1 MSTRAETAAFIE
13 DQLAPLPVRT
23 NAMFGEYALYL
34 GEKVVGFICDDT
46 LFIKPSDADPALFS
60 ATVPAPPYPGAK
72 DYRSV
77 PGDLMEDR
85 DWLRE
90 AIEATAAALPLP
102 KPKKSRPLPTT
113 GAEGRQPRPRR
124 TKP

>member
-46 LFIKPSDADPALFS
+46 LFIKPSDVDPAVLEGTHL
-60 ATVPAPPYPGAK
+60 APAYPGSK
-72 DYRSV
+72 DYNAV
-77 PGDLMEDR
+77 PTALLDDA
-85 DWLRE
+85 DWLQH
-90 AIEATAAALPLP
+90 AIRATADALPAP
-102 KPKKSRPLPTT
+102 KPKKPKAPKNS
-113 GAEGRQPRPRR
+113 
-124 TKP
+124 